1 MACSSPSVALAAL
14 LALAAPL
21 AMAANPRATLPIS
34 VEAESS
40 DFDYKNGVL
49 VFTRIRITQGDARV
63 EADRATATGLDFE
76 NSSWRFEGQVHITA
90 EGGSLSSEAATVRFV
105 NNEISSAE
113 VTGSPARFAQQR
125 GEQRAEGRAQRIDY
139 HLTSGRV
146 RLAGDAWLTDGSNE
160 ITGST
165 LVYSMRE
172 ERVVAEAG
180 EQGGQPV
187 RITINPKS
195 PPAAGPGAA
204 PEVAPEVAPED
215 GAGPPGDPP

>member
-1 MACSSPSVALAAL
+1 MAASLHSLTLGVLLAAG
-14 LALAAPL
+14 APL
-21 AMAANPRATLPIS
+21 AMAASPRAALPIS

-49 VFTRIRITQGDARV
+49 IFNRVRITQGDAQV
-63 EADRATATGLDFE
+63 EANRATATGLEFE
-76 NSSWRFEGQVHITA
+76 NSRWRFEGKVRIRA
-90 EGGSLSSEAATVRFV
+90 EGGSLASDLATVRFV
-105 NNEISSAE
+105 DNEIQSAE
-113 VTGSPARFAQQR
+113 VTGSPATFAQQR

-139 HLTSGRV
+139 DLENGRV
-146 RLAGDAWLTDGSNE
+146 RLSGGAWLSDGSNE

-195 PPAAGPGAA
+195 PPGDKAPQPGE
-204 PEVAPEVAPED
+204 PK
-215 GAGPPGDPP
+215 

>member
-1 MACSSPSVALAAL
+1 MAASIPSLSLGVLLAA
-14 LALAAPL
+14 AAPL
-21 AMAANPRATLPIS
+21 AMAADPRASLPIS

-49 VFTRIRITQGDARV
+49 VFNRVRITQGDAQV
-63 EADRATATGLDFE
+63 EANRATATGLEFE
-76 NSSWRFEGQVHITA
+76 NSRWRFEGKVRIRA
-90 EGGSLSSEAATVRFV
+90 EGGSLASDLATVRFV
-105 NNEISSAE
+105 GNEIQSAE
-113 VTGSPARFAQQR
+113 VTGSPATFAQQR
-125 GEQRAEGRAQRIDY
+125 GEQRAEGRAERIDY
-139 HLTSGRV
+139 DLENGRV
-146 RLAGDAWLTDGSNE
+146 RLSGGAWLSDGSNE

-195 PPAAGPGAA
+195 PPGDKPPQPVE
-204 PEVAPEVAPED
+204 PE
-215 GAGPPGDPP
+215 

>member
-1 MACSSPSVALAAL
+1 MDYSNPSLALAAL
-14 LALAAPL
+14 LAVAAPL
-21 AMAANPRATLPIS
+21 ALAATPRASLPIT

-49 VFTRIRITQGDARV
+49 VFTRVRITQGDARV
-63 EADRATATGLDFE
+63 EADRATATGLEFE
-76 NSSWRFEGQVHITA
+76 NSRWRFEGSVRINA
-90 EGGSLSSEAATVRFV
+90 EGGSLASDSATVRFV
-105 NNEISSAE
+105 NNEIQSAE
-113 VTGSPARFAQQR
+113 VTGSPATFSQKR

-139 HLTSGRV
+139 DLASGRV
-146 RLAGDAWLTDGSNE
+146 RLAGGAWLSDGSND

-172 ERVVAEAG
+172 QRVVAEAG

-195 PPAAGPGAA
+195 PPGDDA
-204 PEVAPEVAPED
+204 PSGGKAPPS
-215 GAGPPGDPP
+215 GDPQ

>member
-1 MACSSPSVALAAL
+1 MAVSPPSLALGAL

-21 AMAANPRATLPIS
+21 AVAAQPRASLPIS
-34 VEAESS
+34 VEADSS

-49 VFTRIRITQGDARV
+49 VFTRVRITQGDARV
-63 EADRATATGLDFE
+63 EADRATATGLEFE
-76 NSSWRFEGQVHITA
+76 NSRWRLEGKVRIRA
-90 EGGSLSSEAATVRFV
+90 EGGSLASDTATVRFV
-105 NNEISSAE
+105 NNEIQNAE
-113 VTGSPARFAQQR
+113 VVGSPATFAQQR
-125 GEQRAEGRAQRIDY
+125 GDERAEGRAERIDY
-139 HLTSGRV
+139 DLDSGRV
-146 RLAGDAWLTDGSNE
+146 RLSGGAWLSDGSNE

-195 PPAAGPGAA
+195 PPGEKA
-204 PEVAPEVAPED
+204 P
-215 GAGPPGDPP
+215 PPVEPK

>member
-1 MACSSPSVALAAL
+1 MAASLHSLALGVLLAAG
-14 LALAAPL
+14 APL
-21 AMAANPRATLPIS
+21 ALAANPRASLPIS

-49 VFTRIRITQGDARV
+49 IFNRVRITQGDAQV
-63 EADRATATGLDFE
+63 EANRATATGLEFE
-76 NSSWRFEGQVHITA
+76 NSRWRFEGKVRIRA
-90 EGGSLSSEAATVRFV
+90 EGGSLASDLATVRFV
-105 NNEISSAE
+105 DNEIQSAE
-113 VTGSPARFAQQR
+113 VTGSPATFAQQR

-139 HLTSGRV
+139 DLENGRV
-146 RLAGDAWLTDGSNE
+146 RLSGGAWLSDGSNE

-195 PPAAGPGAA
+195 PPGDKAPQPGE
-204 PEVAPEVAPED
+204 PK
-215 GAGPPGDPP
+215 

>member
-1 MACSSPSVALAAL
+1 VQRFPSLALAAL
-14 LALAAPL
+14 LAVATPLALAAT
-21 AMAANPRATLPIS
+21 PRALLPIT

-49 VFTRIRITQGDARV
+49 VFSRVRITQGDARV
-63 EADRATATGLDFE
+63 EADRATATGLEFE
-76 NSSWRFEGQVHITA
+76 NSSWRFEGQVRIDA
-90 EGGSLSSEAATVRFV
+90 EGGSLLSDAATVRFV
-105 NNEISSAE
+105 NNEISSAA

-139 HLTSGRV
+139 ELASGQV
-146 RLAGDAWLTDGSNE
+146 RLVGDAWLSDGKND

-172 ERVVAEAG
+172 ERVLAEAG

-195 PPAAGPGAA
+195 PPGEQPPEEPAGEPPGPGGT
-204 PEVAPEVAPED
+204 P
-215 GAGPPGDPP
+215 